1 MPVLTLC
8 SDGWCFSFGS
18 EHRGLN
24 DLQVKHWFVF
34 SAMSF
39 YGLPESKVNIYQS
52 HRQHKGA
59 LSQSEQEGACN
70 VRLIIWCICLFSQF
84 WMQRCEADLC
94 HGLLREEENCTLAC
108 VSRLKSSMRFGA
120 NEQML
125 PLLFVPG
132 DFTCTSIIHQHDDA
146 LPCDWLSANGM
157 RDGKAHNH
165 FNLVPSSTQ
174 QHHTLYKRF
183 KLSWLS
189 KVSKAKMLRQNKKN
203 PRFFF
208 QMYLLYVYKAQI
220 FLQISLCFP
229 THRAIFC
236 CSR

>member
-108 VSRLKSSMRFGA
+108 VSRLKSTMRFGA

-125 PLLFVPG
+125 PLLFVLG

-174 QHHTLYKRF
+174 QHHTLYKD
-183 KLSWLS
+183 LSSRDW
-189 KVSKAKMLRQNKKN
+189 AKSRRPKCCGKIKRIQG
-203 PRFFF
+203 FFF
-208 QMYLLYVYKAQI
+208 RCICCTYLKLKS
-220 FLQISLCFP
+220 FFK
-229 THRAIFC
+229 
-236 CSR
+236 